1 MLHLVKP
8 AESDG
13 LDILVSAAAAPVD
26 DERLRLAA
34 VLRYEILDTAPEAA
48 CDRITAL
55 AADLFN
61 VPISIIGFVDRDRI
75 WFKSHH
81 GLEATEIERG
91 TIGSAAVLPS
101 IGFTLP
107 SGVKTDVWST
117 DVPSTDRRLTDL
129 RSADRR
135 STDVRT
141 AELRS
146 IATPH
151 VVGEAAR
158 RFCIAVPLR
167 TADGFDLGT
176 LCVMD
181 SQPIPVDAR
190 RIRQL
195 ETLAAIVM
203 DQLEVR
209 LASRRAEAQA
219 VIMAGENDHRTMN
232 SLQFVA
238 SLLNLQSRAV
248 RTTEAAGQLTAA
260 ANRVSAVARV
270 HRTFAAEPNA
280 QRLPILAYLR
290 RLCGELAGILET
302 SVELEGIEAS
312 IPTEQILALGLIANE
327 LVTNAKKHGAGTI
340 KVTFGTRGL
349 GEYELCVLDQGP
361 GLPEGFAP
369 DRHGAGSLG
378 MKLVALLVSR
388 ARWPA
393 FGRRQPGGPRRLPHR
408 GVPARLTGR
417 PARYASQRGRRP

>member
-1 MLHLVKP
+1 VLHP
-8 AESDG
+8 SEPTEGNGPDSAP
-13 LDILVSAAAAPVD
+13 SAAGSPTV

-34 VLRYEILDTAPEAA
+34 LRRYEILDTAAEAA

-55 AADLFN
+55 AADIFD
-61 VPISIIGFVDRDRI
+61 VPISVLGFVDHDRI

-81 GLEATEIERG
+81 GVDATEIASDEG
-91 TIGSAAVLPS
+91 PHAAAARN
-101 IGFTLP
+101 
-107 SGVKTDVWST
+107 GVASSDVWPTEVRS
-117 DVPSTDRRLTDL
+117 TDL
-129 RSADRR
+129 RSLVA
-135 STDVRT
+135 SP
-141 AELRS
+141 A
-146 IATPH
+146 
-151 VVGEAAR
+151 GG

-209 LASRRAEAQA
+209 LASRRAAAQA

-248 RTTEAAGQLTAA
+248 QSSEAAGQLTAA

-280 QRLPILAYLR
+280 ERLPILGYLR
-290 RLCGELAGILET
+290 RLCGELADILET
-302 SVELEGIEAS
+302 VVEIEGIEAS
-312 IPTEQILALGLIANE
+312 IPNDQILALGLIANE

-340 KVTFGTRGL
+340 KVIFRTRGRS
-349 GEYELCVLDQGP
+349 EYELCVLDQGP
-361 GLPEGFAP
+361 GLPKGFAP
-369 DRHGAGSLG
+369 DRHSAGSLG
-378 MKLVALLVSR
+378 MKLVALLVSQLDGR
-388 ARWPA
+388 LSAGANPA
-393 FGRRQPGGPRRLPHR
+393 GRGASFTVTFPH
-408 GVPARLTGR
+408 G
-417 PARYASQRGRRP
+417 

>member
-8 AESDG
+8 AEGHG
-13 LDILVSAAAAPVD
+13 LDILVSAPGMSVD

-34 VLRYEILDTAPEAA
+34 LMRYEILDTAPEAA

-81 GLEATEIERG
+81 GLDATEIERG
-91 TIGSAAVLPS
+91 APGSTAVLPS
-101 IGFTLP
+101 IAFTLP
-107 SGVKTDVWST
+107 AGTKTDIWST
-117 DVPSTDRRLTDL
+117 DI
-129 RSADRR
+129 R
-135 STDVRT
+135 STDIRST
-141 AELRS
+141 ELRS
-146 IATPH
+146 IASPH
-151 VVGEAAR
+151 VVGESTR

-167 TADGFDLGT
+167 TTDGFDLGT

-248 RTTEAAGQLTAA
+248 HSSEAAGQLTAA

-270 HRTFAAEPNA
+270 HRSFAAEPNA
-280 QRLPILAYLR
+280 ERLPILTHLR
-290 RLCGELAGILET
+290 RLCGELADILET
-302 SVELEGIEAS
+302 SISIEGIEAS

-340 KVTFGTRGL
+340 KVIFRTAGL
-349 GEYELCVLDQGP
+349 GEYQLCVLDEGK

-369 DRHGAGSLG
+369 DRHLASSLG
-378 MKLVALLVSR
+378 MKLVALLVNQLN
-388 ARWPA
+388 
-393 FGRRQPGGPRRLPHR
+393 GRLSAGTNPTGQGACFTVTFPH
-408 GVPARLTGR
+408 G
-417 PARYASQRGRRP
+417 

>member
-8 AESDG
+8 LEGDG
-13 LDILVSAAAAPVD
+13 LDILLSATAVPID
-26 DERLRLAA
+26 DEQLRLAA

-81 GLEATEIERG
+81 GLDATEIERG
-91 TIGSAAVLPS
+91 AAGSTTVLPS
-101 IGFTLP
+101 IAFTLP

-117 DVPSTDRRLTDL
+117 DIRSTEL
-129 RSADRR
+129 RSN
-135 STDVRT
+135 
-141 AELRS
+141 ELRS

-151 VVGEAAR
+151 VVGAAGR

-167 TADGFDLGT
+167 TTDGFDLGT

-181 SQPIPVDAR
+181 SQPIAVDAR

-270 HRTFAAEPNA
+270 HRTFAAEPTA
-280 QRLPILAYLR
+280 RAAADPCLSSPPVR
-290 RLCGELAGILET
+290 RARRHPGDRRRDRGHRSQHPDRAD
-302 SVELEGIEAS
+302 
-312 IPTEQILALGLIANE
+312 P
-327 LVTNAKKHGAGTI
+327 GAGTDRQRARHQCQEARRGGDQGHLPDRAAGAS
-340 KVTFGTRGL
+340 TSFAFSTRARACPRASRPTGTR
-349 GEYELCVLDQGP
+349 
-361 GLPEGFAP
+361 
-369 DRHGAGSLG
+369 
-378 MKLVALLVSR
+378 
-388 ARWPA
+388 PA
-393 FGRRQPGGPRRLPHR
+393 
-408 GVPARLTGR
+408 
-417 PARYASQRGRRP
+417 ASA

>member
-1 MLHLVKP
+1 M
-8 AESDG
+8 
-13 LDILVSAAAAPVD
+13 
-26 DERLRLAA
+26 
-34 VLRYEILDTAPEAA
+34 RYEILDTAPEAA

-81 GLEATEIERG
+81 GLDATEIGRDAEG
-91 TIGSAAVLPS
+91 GGAAVLPS

-107 SGVKTDVWST
+107 SGTKTDVWLT
-117 DVPSTDRRLTDL
+117 DIRSTDL
-129 RSADRR
+129 R
-135 STDVRT
+135 TT
-141 AELRS
+141 ELRS

-151 VVGEAAR
+151 VVGEAGR

-181 SQPIPVDAR
+181 SQPIAVDAR

-209 LASRRAEAQA
+209 LASRRAAAQA
-219 VIMAGENDHRTMN
+219 VIMSGENDHRTMN

-248 RTTEAAGQLTAA
+248 DSTEAAGQLTAA

-270 HRTFAAEPNA
+270 HRTFAAEPSA
-280 QRLPILAYLR
+280 ERLPILAYLR
-290 RLCGELAGILET
+290 RLCGELADILET
-302 SVELEGIEAS
+302 AVEIEGIEAS
-312 IPTEQILALGLIANE
+312 IPTEQILALGLIVNE
-327 LVTNAKKHGAGTI
+327 LVTNAKKHGAGAI
-340 KVTFGTRGL
+340 KVTFRTSGR

-361 GLPEGFAP
+361 GLPEGFSP
-369 DRHGAGSLG
+369 DRHSAGSLG
-378 MKLVALLVSR
+378 MKLVALLVNQLDGRLS
-388 ARWPA
+388 AGANPA
-393 FGRRQPGGPRRLPHR
+393 GRGACFTVAFPH
-408 GVPARLTGR
+408 G
-417 PARYASQRGRRP
+417 

>member
-8 AESDG
+8 AQGGG
-13 LDILVSAAAAPVD
+13 LDILVSATAVPSD

-34 VLRYEILDTAPEAA
+34 VMRYEILDTAPEAA

-81 GLEATEIERG
+81 GLDATEIERDAA
-91 TIGSAAVLPS
+91 GSSAVLPS

-107 SGVKTDVWST
+107 SGTKTDIWST
-117 DVPSTDRRLTDL
+117 DIRSTDL
-129 RSADRR
+129 RSTELR
-135 STDVRT
+135 ST
-141 AELRS
+141 ELRS

-151 VVGEAAR
+151 VVGEAGR

-167 TADGFDLGT
+167 TTDGFDLGT

-209 LASRRAEAQA
+209 LASRRAAAQA

-248 RTTEAAGQLTAA
+248 DSTEAAGQLTAA

-270 HRTFAAEPNA
+270 HRTFAAEPSA
-280 QRLPILAYLR
+280 ERLPILAYLR
-290 RLCGELAGILET
+290 RLCGELADILET
-302 SVELEGIEAS
+302 AVEIDGIEAS

-340 KVTFGTRGL
+340 KVTFRTRGR

-361 GLPEGFAP
+361 GLPRGFAP
-369 DRHGAGSLG
+369 DRHAAGSLG
-378 MKLVALLVSR
+378 MKLVALLVNQLDGR
-388 ARWPA
+388 LLAGANPA
-393 FGRRQPGGPRRLPHR
+393 GRGACFTVAFPR
-408 GVPARLTGR
+408 G
-417 PARYASQRGRRP
+417 

>member
-1 MLHLVKP
+1 
-8 AESDG
+8 
-13 LDILVSAAAAPVD
+13 
-26 DERLRLAA
+26 
-34 VLRYEILDTAPEAA
+34 
-48 CDRITAL
+48 
-55 AADLFN
+55 
-61 VPISIIGFVDRDRI
+61 
-75 WFKSHH
+75 
-81 GLEATEIERG
+81 
-91 TIGSAAVLPS
+91 VLPS

-107 SGVKTDVWST
+107 SGTKTDIWST
-117 DVPSTDRRLTDL
+117 DIRSTDL
-129 RSADRR
+129 RS
-135 STDVRT
+135 T
-141 AELRS
+141 ELRS

-151 VVGEAAR
+151 VVGEAGR

-209 LASRRAEAQA
+209 LASRRAAAQA

-248 RTTEAAGQLTAA
+248 RSTEAAGQLTAA

-280 QRLPILAYLR
+280 ERLPILSYLR
-290 RLCGELAGILET
+290 RLCGELADILET
-302 SVELEGIEAS
+302 TVSIDGIEAS

-327 LVTNAKKHGAGTI
+327 LVTNAKKHGAGNI
-340 KVTFGTRGL
+340 KVTFRTAGR
-349 GEYELCVLDQGP
+349 GEYELCVLDEGK
-361 GLPEGFAP
+361 GLPAGFAP
-369 DRHGAGSLG
+369 DRHSAGGLG
-378 MKLVALLVSR
+378 MKLVALLVSQLDGR
-388 ARWPA
+388 LSAGANPA
-393 FGRRQPGGPRRLPHR
+393 GRGACFTVTFPH
-408 GVPARLTGR
+408 G
-417 PARYASQRGRRP
+417 